1 MYAGGLLWTILSP
14 FTIIGFVALA
24 ALQVHRLYIE
34 PPVLNHGRISK
45 LFRSMIRIY
54 LRLMNI
60 LYAKKWQH
68 QDNQAHQQQEMAEA
82 PRPTDRLLPEGV
94 QPEQE
99 TPFGQPGTRTGQTE
113 GGPVADDDT
122 TQPATPRTPNS
133 FSRMFNRQPFLWIRQ
148 LFLWIG
154 RITTRFFRILFN
166 HRPFV
171 WIRQLFLWVG
181 RLAYLFLTSEPL
193 NCLVTLP
200 YIHVFADDIGPN
212 NQPINPTGLEAIT
225 RQYRI
230 NYPPTADAQP
240 VEDTMRFVRVLV
252 TFSMLILW
260 AFNYIS
266 QWLFWSGFVQSSG
279 PR

>member
-82 PRPTDRLLPEGV
+82 PRPTDRLLPEGI

-154 RITTRFFRILFN
+154 RITTRFFRRLFN

-181 RLAYLFLTSEPL
+181 RLTYLFLASKPL
-193 NCLVTLP
+193 DWLVTLP
-200 YIHVFADDIGPN
+200 YIYVFADDIGTN
-212 NQPINPTGLEAIT
+212 HQPINPAGLEAIT

-230 NYPPTADAQP
+230 NYPPAADAQP